1 MGDYAANPSLSSI
14 IPGMLA
20 PFFRNERGL
29 FVWYLSFRDHLQARI
44 INFGSRLSNRMGDLI
59 RNVFL
64 SENYTMKPYNP
75 SNPFTRIFKNEDWLA
90 MLIAFL
96 IIVLSAA
103 GLLGHNGIK
112 IVF

>member
-1 MGDYAANPSLSSI
+1 
-14 IPGMLA
+14 
-20 PFFRNERGL
+20 
-29 FVWYLSFRDHLQARI
+29 
-44 INFGSRLSNRMGDLI
+44 
-59 RNVFL
+59 
-64 SENYTMKPYNP
+64 MKPSNP
-75 SNPFTRIFKNEDWLA
+75 SNPFTCIFKNEDWLA